1 MSASH
6 PGVCVSGGVRE
17 ITTVTFYFQ
26 NMSLSPFTSL
36 QLRNYLESEKYKGTK
51 KKGSPCIPPPLPKS

>member
-1 MSASH
+1 MSASL
-6 PGVCVSGGVRE
+6 PGVSVSGEVRE

-36 QLRNYLESEKYKGTK
+36 HLRNDLESEKYRGTK
-51 KKGSPCIPPPLPKS
+51 KGSLCIPPQFPKS